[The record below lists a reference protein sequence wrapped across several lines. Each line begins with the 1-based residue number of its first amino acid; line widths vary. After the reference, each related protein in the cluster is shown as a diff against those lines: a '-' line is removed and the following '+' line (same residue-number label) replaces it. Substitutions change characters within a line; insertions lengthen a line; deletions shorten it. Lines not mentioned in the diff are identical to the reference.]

1 MDRSE
6 MPDDIDAKMYAPFYC
21 VDCGQEF
28 RSREELDEHETKH
41 QNLSKMMTMINTRQ
55 AI

>member
-21 VDCGQEF
+21 VACGQEF

-41 QNLSKMMTMINTRQ
+41 QKSIKNDDYD
-55 AI
+55 